1 LAGVTTGR
9 QSPPASSALAIHGV
23 EPWPSRECGQ
33 IDADA
38 SIDRQTGARRAR
50 TGLPRLALDGLLF
63 LRGEIR
69 ASEVWLVVIAALVGA
84 ASGLATIGIG
94 EAAHTLQI
102 LLYNID
108 FDERLSAL
116 QRVDPRRLVALPL
129 GGGLLALLGWAW
141 ARGRATTPVDPVEAN
156 ALRGGRMSFRDSLF
170 VTVQTLCSNGFGAS
184 VGLEAAYAQMGGAL
198 ASITGRFFNLR
209 RSDLRTFVG
218 AGAGA
223 AIGVAFGAPLAGA
236 FYAFE
241 IVIGSYTVAN
251 VAPVI
256 AAAIAGWLM
265 TRLVHFE
272 PMVIPITTP
281 DDYHL
286 SHYLLYAGLGVASA
300 FFGIAVMRLV
310 GWTDVL
316 TGRLT
321 TARPYRPIA
330 GGVLLVGM
338 ALLSIQTLS
347 AGHGAMSLDLTA
359 KLGIGAL
366 VFLILTKS
374 IASIISLGFGFRG
387 GLFFASLYL
396 GSLLGRLY
404 AVLIDTYAHGSLDP
418 TAASLVGMGAVAV
431 AIVGGPL
438 TMSFLVL
445 QTTGDSGLTAATLTA
460 SVIAS
465 LLVRETFGYS
475 FSTWRLH
482 LRGETIRS
490 AHDVGWL
497 LTLTAGRMMR
507 TDAPTIAASADLA
520 EFRRRFPLGSTRRV
534 VALGDDGKYAGLVMT
549 DAVYAHEKGER
560 KVADYAVNQE
570 EWLSPDL
577 SIRSIMGVFDRTGSD
592 ELAVLDETRNV
603 LGVLSE
609 AYATRRYAEELEKN
623 RRDLIGGE

>member
-1 LAGVTTGR
+1 MVT
-9 QSPPASSALAIHGV
+9 QPDSAVAAV
-23 EPWPSRECGQ
+23 
-33 IDADA
+33 A
-38 SIDRQTGARRAR
+38 ARRRSR
-50 TGLPRLALDGLLF
+50 TVRLALEALVF

-69 ASEVWLVVIAALVGA
+69 ASELWLVAIATLVGA
-84 ASGLATIGIG
+84 AAGLATIGIG
-94 EAAHTLQI
+94 YAAHELQM
-102 LLYNID
+102 LFYNMD

-116 QRVDPRRLVALPL
+116 QRVDPRRLGALPL
-129 GGGLLALLGWAW
+129 GGALLVLLTWAW
-141 ARGRATTPVDPVEAN
+141 SRGRATTPVDPVEAN
-156 ALRGGRMSFRDSLF
+156 ALRGGRMSFRDSLY
-170 VTVQTLCSNGFGAS
+170 VTAQTICSNGFGAS

-198 ASITGRFFNLR
+198 ASVTGRFFNLR
-209 RSDLRTFVG
+209 RSDLRTYVG

-251 VAPVI
+251 VAAVI

-281 DDYHL
+281 DDYKL
-286 SHYLLYAGLGVASA
+286 AHYLAYAGLGLVSA
-300 FFGIAVMRLV
+300 FYGVAIMRLV
-310 GWTDVL
+310 GWTEMI

-321 TARPYRPIA
+321 LARPYRPIM
-330 GGVLLVGM
+330 GGVLLAGV
-338 ALLSIQTLS
+338 ALISPQTLS
-347 AGHGAMSLDLTA
+347 AGHGAMYLDLTA

-366 VFLILTKS
+366 LFLIATKS
-374 IASIISLGFGFRG
+374 AASIISLGFGFRG

-396 GSLLGRLY
+396 GSLLGRLF
-404 AVLIDTYAHGSLDP
+404 AVVLDTYFGASMDP

-431 AIVGGPL
+431 AVVGGPL

-460 SVIAS
+460 SIVAS

-497 LTLTAGRMMR
+497 RTLTAGRMMR
-507 TDAPTIAASADLA
+507 TDPRTIAESANLA
-520 EFRRRFPLGSTRRV
+520 EFRRRFPLGSTQRV
-534 VALGDDGKYAGLVMT
+534 IAVDDEGHYAGVVPT
-549 DAVYAHEKGER
+549 SAVYTDEDGEGVVSELTIH
-560 KVADYAVNQE
+560 KDDWVTPE
-570 EWLSPDL
+570 M
-577 SIRSIMGVFDRTGSD
+577 SIKEIMGVFDRTGGD
-592 ELAVLDETRNV
+592 ELAVLNDKREV
-603 LGVLSE
+603 LGTLSE
-609 AYATRRYAEELEKN
+609 AHATRRYAEELEKN
-623 RRDLIGGE
+623 RRDLIGGD

>member
-1 LAGVTTGR
+1 MR
-9 QSPPASSALAIHGV
+9 
-23 EPWPSRECGQ
+23 
-33 IDADA
+33 
-38 SIDRQTGARRAR
+38 
-50 TGLPRLALDGLLF
+50 LPRLLRELIIF
-63 LRGEIR
+63 LRGQIR
-69 ASEVWLVVIAALVGA
+69 ASELWLVVIAAGVGA
-84 ASGLATIGIG
+84 AAGLGTIAIG
-94 EAAHTLQI
+94 YAAHTLQT

-108 FDERLSAL
+108 FDERLSSM
-116 QRVDPRRLVALPL
+116 QRVDPARLWALPL
-129 GGGLLALLGWAW
+129 GGGVLVALTWAW

-170 VTVQTLCSNGFGAS
+170 VAAQTITSNGFGAS
-184 VGLEAAYAQMGGAL
+184 VGLEAAYAQIGGAL
-198 ASITGRFFNLR
+198 ASVTGRALNLR

-251 VAPVI
+251 VAPVV

-265 TRLVHFE
+265 TRIVNFE
-272 PMVIPITTP
+272 PMVMPITTP

-286 SHYLLYAGLGVASA
+286 SHYLLYAGLGLVSA
-300 FFGIAVMRLV
+300 FFGIAIMRLV
-310 GWTDVL
+310 GWTEML
-316 TGRLT
+316 TGKLT
-321 TARPYRPIA
+321 VSRPFRPIA
-330 GGVLLVGM
+330 GGVLLAGV
-338 ALLSIQTLS
+338 ALISVQTLS

-359 KLGIGAL
+359 NLGIAAL
-366 VFLILTKS
+366 VLLIAAKS
-374 IASIISLGFGFRG
+374 AASIISLGFGFRG

-396 GSLLGRLY
+396 GSLLGRLF
-404 AVLIDTYAHGSLDP
+404 ALALDSFGHATLDP
-418 TAASLVGMGAVAV
+418 TAAALVGMGAVAV

-460 SVIAS
+460 SIIAS

-497 LTLTAGRMMR
+497 RTLTAGRMMR
-507 TDAPTIAASADLA
+507 SDAATIAAAASLE

-534 VALGDDGKYAGLVMT
+534 VALDDSGRYAGLVMT
-549 DAVYAHEKGER
+549 SAVYADEDGQGQ
-560 KVADYAVNQE
+560 VAEYAVNQS
-570 EWLSPDL
+570 EWLAPEM
-577 SIRSIMGVFDRTGSD
+577 SIRQIMAIFDRAETD
-592 ELAVLDETRNV
+592 ELAVLDDKREL
-603 LGVLSE
+603 LGVLTE

>member
-1 LAGVTTGR
+1 M
-9 QSPPASSALAIHGV
+9 
-23 EPWPSRECGQ
+23 
-33 IDADA
+33 
-38 SIDRQTGARRAR
+38 
-50 TGLPRLALDGLLF
+50 
-63 LRGEIR
+63 
-69 ASEVWLVVIAALVGA
+69 VIAAGIGA
-84 ASGLATIGIG
+84 AAGLGTIAIG
-94 EAAHTLQI
+94 YVAHTLQT

-108 FDERLSAL
+108 FDERLSSL
-116 QRVDPRRLVALPL
+116 QRVDPVRLWALPL
-129 GGGLLALLGWAW
+129 GGGFLVALTWAW

-170 VTVQTLCSNGFGAS
+170 VAVQTFTSNGFGAS
-184 VGLEAAYAQMGGAL
+184 VGLEAAYAQIGGAI
-198 ASITGRFFNLR
+198 ASVTGRALNLR

-251 VAPVI
+251 VAPVV

-265 TRLVHFE
+265 TRIVNWE
-272 PMVIPITTP
+272 PMVMPVTTP

-286 SHYLLYAGLGVASA
+286 SHYLLYAGLGFVSA
-300 FFGIAVMRLV
+300 FFGVAIMRLV
-310 GWTDVL
+310 GWTEML

-321 TARPYRPIA
+321 VARPFRPIA
-330 GGVLLVGM
+330 GGVLLAGV
-338 ALLSIQTLS
+338 ALISTQTLS
-347 AGHGAMSLDLTA
+347 AGHGAMYLDLTA
-359 KLGIGAL
+359 NLGIAAL
-366 VFLILTKS
+366 VFLIVTKS
-374 IASIISLGFGFRG
+374 AASIISLGFGFRG

-396 GSLLGRLY
+396 GSLLGRLF
-404 AVLIDTYAHGSLDP
+404 AVTLNTYAHVGLDP
-418 TAASLVGMGAVAV
+418 TASALVGMGAVAV

-460 SVIAS
+460 SIVAS

-497 LTLTAGRMMR
+497 RTLTAGRMMR
-507 TDAPTIAASADLA
+507 ADAPTIAADASLE

-534 VALGDDGKYAGLVMT
+534 VALDETKRYAGLVMT
-549 DAVYAHEKGER
+549 SSVYADEDGQGQ
-560 KVADYAVNQE
+560 VADYAVNKD
-570 EWLSPDL
+570 EWLAPEM
-577 SIRSIMGVFDRTGSD
+577 SIRQIMGVFDRTESD
-592 ELAVLDETRNV
+592 ELAVLDEKREL
-603 LGVLSE
+603 LGVLTE

>member
-1 LAGVTTGR
+1 V
-9 QSPPASSALAIHGV
+9 
-23 EPWPSRECGQ
+23 
-33 IDADA
+33 
-38 SIDRQTGARRAR
+38 RRR
-50 TGLPRLALDGLLF
+50 VRLPRFLVEAVVF

-69 ASEVWLVVIAALVGA
+69 ASELWLVVIAALIGA
-84 ASGLATIGIG
+84 AAGLATIVIG
-94 EAAHTLQI
+94 GGAHTLQMW
-102 LLYNID
+102 LYHMD
-108 FDERLSAL
+108 FDERLSSL
-116 QRVDPRRLVALPL
+116 QSVDPRRLVALPL
-129 GGGLLALLGWAW
+129 GGLVLVILSWAW
-141 ARGRATTPVDPVEAN
+141 ARGRATVPVDPVEAN

-198 ASITGRFFNLR
+198 ASVTGRFFTLR
-209 RSDLRTFVG
+209 RSDMRTFVG

-265 TRLVHFE
+265 TRLVNFE

-281 DDYHL
+281 DDYHF
-286 SHYLLYAGLGVASA
+286 SHYLLYAGLGLVSA
-300 FFGIAVMRLV
+300 FFGVAVMRLV
-310 GWTDVL
+310 GWTDML

-321 TARPYRPIA
+321 AARPYRPIA
-330 GGVLLVGM
+330 GGVILVGI
-338 ALLSIQTLS
+338 ALIAPQTLS
-347 AGHGAMSLDLTA
+347 AGHGAMYLDLTA
-359 KLGIGAL
+359 KLGISAL
-366 VFLILTKS
+366 IFLILTKAS
-374 IASIISLGFGFRG
+374 ASIISLGFGFRG

-404 AVLIDTYAHGSLDP
+404 AVLIDTYAHASLDP

-497 LTLTAGRMMR
+497 RTLTAGRMMR
-507 TDAPTIAASADLA
+507 SDAPSIAASAELA

-534 VALGDDGKYAGLVMT
+534 IALDDAGGYAGLVMT
-549 DAVYAHEKGER
+549 ASVYADEDGEGQ
-560 KVADYAVNQE
+560 VGEYAVNAD
-570 EWLSPDL
+570 EWLSPDM
-577 SIRSIMGVFDRTGSD
+577 SIRAIMSIFDRTGSD
-592 ELAVLDETRNV
+592 ELAVLDEGHKV
-603 LGVLSE
+603 LGTLSE
-609 AYATRRYAEELEKN
+609 AYATRRYAEELENN
-623 RRDLIGGE
+623 RRDLIGGD

>member
-1 LAGVTTGR
+1 M
-9 QSPPASSALAIHGV
+9 QQPARTPGGPLG
-23 EPWPSRECGQ
+23 WLRGQ
-33 IDADA
+33 IR
-38 SIDRQTGARRAR
+38 S
-50 TGLPRLALDGLLF
+50 
-63 LRGEIR
+63 
-69 ASEVWLVVIAALVGA
+69 SELWLVFIAVLVGA
-84 ASGLATIGIG
+84 VAGTMALALGVVAHAIQVALFGI
-94 EAAHTLQI
+94 EP
-102 LLYNID
+102 
-108 FDERLSAL
+108 EVRLSVAPPITP
-116 QRVDPRRLVALPL
+116 VRLLAIPA
-129 GGGLLALLGWAW
+129 GGLVLGALAFLWTRRRPQPA
-141 ARGRATTPVDPVEAN
+141 VDPVEAN
-156 ALRGGRMSFRDSLF
+156 ALRGGRMSFRDSLY
-170 VTVQTLCSNGFGAS
+170 VTAQTLCSNGFGAS
-184 VGLEAAYAQMGGAL
+184 VGLEAAYAQMGGAF

-209 RSDLRTFVG
+209 RSDMRTFVG

-265 TRLVHFE
+265 TRIVHFE
-272 PMVIPITTP
+272 PMVIPMITP

-286 SHYLLYAGLGVASA
+286 SHYLLYAGLGLVSA
-300 FFGIAVMRLV
+300 FFGVAVMRLV
-310 GWTDVL
+310 GSLEML
-316 TGRLT
+316 TGRVGPRL
-321 TARPYRPIA
+321 RPYRPIA

-338 ALLSIQTLS
+338 ALISAQTLS
-347 AGHGAMSLDLTA
+347 AGHGAMYLDLTA
-359 KLGIGAL
+359 RLGIAAL
-366 VFLILTKS
+366 AFLIATKAM
-374 IASIISLGFGFRG
+374 ASIISLGFGFRG

-404 AVLIDTYAHGSLDP
+404 AVSIDTYAHASLDP

-460 SVIAS
+460 SIIAS

-497 LTLTAGRMMR
+497 RTLTAGRMMR
-507 TDAPTIAASADLA
+507 TDAPTIAASAELA

-534 VALGDDGKYAGLVMT
+534 VALDDGGGYAGLVAT
-549 DAVYAHEKGER
+549 SALYADESGEG
-560 KVADYAVNQE
+560 KVADYAVNADA
-570 EWLSPDL
+570 WLSPDMTV
-577 SIRSIMGVFDRTGSD
+577 RAIMAVFDSAGSD
-592 ELAVLDETRNV
+592 ELAVLGDDHKV
-603 LGVLSE
+603 LGVLTE

-623 RRDLIGGE
+623 RRDLVGGD